1 MKGNKMK
8 KSLFVVFAVLMLTFA
23 AVSAQETQ
31 TVTEVN
37 WSDLEPALGELLN
50 EGKFYSVADLGL
62 QMWVPSVLTE
72 QELTDEEIESGD
84 ISYLTDEEYTVGVNI
99 SYMDMEGATLDD
111 MVAYF
116 SQAEGYSD
124 VEKVILNGLEA
135 ISLTDTENDTSLV
148 GLMTDKGYLIQFMF
162 YPISNEDFQQVA
174 SVMAAS
180 IQPE

>member
-1 MKGNKMK
+1 MK
-8 KSLFVVFAVLMLTFA
+8 KALFVVFAVLMLSFA

-37 WSDLEPALGELLN
+37 WSDLEPTLGELLN
-50 EGKFYSVADLGL
+50 EGEFYSVSDLGL
-62 QMWVPSVLTE
+62 QMWIPSVLTE

-84 ISYLTDEEYTVGVNI
+84 ISYLTDEENTVGVNI

-116 SQAEGYSD
+116 SQAEGYAD

-135 ISLTDTENDTSLV
+135 ISLTDTENETMLV
-148 GLMTDKGYLIQFMF
+148 GLMTEKGYLIQFMF
-162 YPISNEDFQQVA
+162 YPTSNEDFKQVA

>member
-1 MKGNKMK
+1 MK
-8 KSLFVVFAVLMLTFA
+8 KALFVVFAVLMLSFA

-50 EGKFYSVADLGL
+50 DGKFYSVADLGL
-62 QMWVPSVLTE
+62 QMWIPSVLTE
-72 QELTDEEIESGD
+72 QELNEEEIESGD
-84 ISYLTDEEYTVGVNI
+84 ISYLTDEENTVGVNI

-116 SQAEGYSD
+116 NEAEGYAD

-135 ISLTDTENDTSLV
+135 ISLTDTVNETMLV
-148 GLMTDKGYLIQFMF
+148 GFMTEKGYLIQFMF
-162 YPISNEDFQQVA
+162 FPTSNEDFKQVA